1 MNVKGTLIQ
10 ILNPESG
17 VSKGGKEWTKQDF
30 VIETNEQYPKKICFT
45 LFGDKSSLISPFGE
59 GQEVDVHFNIE
70 SRDFNGKWYHSVT
83 CWKIELVSG
92 IKESVPS
99 HESSVKS
106 NPSGLPPTEYATQTP
121 IEDDSEDSLPF

>member
-30 VIETNEQYPKKICFT
+30 VIETNEQYPKNICFT

-59 GQEVDVHFNIE
+59 GQEIDVHFNIE
-70 SRDFNGKWYHSVT
+70 SRDFNGKWFHNVT

-92 IKESVPS
+92 GKESAPTYES
-99 HESSVKS
+99 HVKP
-106 NPSGLPPTEYATQTP
+106 NPLGLPPSEMATQNP
-121 IEDDSEDSLPF
+121 IEDDGNDLPF